1 MPTAITETAPE
12 VEVFRHE
19 AKIIRQVVQ
28 MNVEGFTHEESL
40 IQPSPAGNCLNWVM
54 GHLLTI
60 YERMLPYMGQKAV
73 LEPDALKR
81 YVRGSSPLPDATEA
95 LDFQVLLT
103 AWNEANDRIDAGLA
117 NLTTEALDGPA
128 PFSPSNNPKET
139 VRSLITTALFHQAYH
154 SGQAGLLRR
163 IAGKEGAI
171 R

>member
-1 MPTAITETAPE
+1 MPTAAPETARE

-19 AKIIRQVVQ
+19 AKLVRQVVQ
-28 MNVEGFTHEESL
+28 MNVEGFSHEESL
-40 IQPSPAGNCLNWVM
+40 LQPSPAGNCLNWVM

-60 YERMLPYMGQKAV
+60 YERMLPYMGQKQV

-81 YVRGSSPLPDATEA
+81 YVRGSSSLDTTEA
-95 LDFQVLLT
+95 LDFQALLA
-103 AWNEANDRIDAGLA
+103 AWNEANDRMDIGLAGL
-117 NLTTEALDGPA
+117 TPEILDGPA
-128 PFSPSNNPKET
+128 PFSPSNNPNET

-154 SGQAGLLRR
+154 AGQTGLLRR